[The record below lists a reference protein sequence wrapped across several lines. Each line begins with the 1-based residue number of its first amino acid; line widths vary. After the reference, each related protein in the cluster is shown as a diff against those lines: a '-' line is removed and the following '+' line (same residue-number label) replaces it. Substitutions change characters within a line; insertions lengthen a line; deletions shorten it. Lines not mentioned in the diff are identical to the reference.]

1 MKEPMKTISFRVPK
15 PIWDLLDAKAN
26 EYGISHGICAKI
38 LVTETLLGQSALADE
53 FREMKASQHRQERNL
68 KTATVAILV
77 DAGRA
82 SPDEA
87 TGFVRERFD

>member
-15 PIWDLLDAKAN
+15 PIWELLNAKAN
-26 EYGISHGICAKI
+26 EYGISDGICAKI
-38 LVTETLLGQSALADE
+38 LVTESLLGQSALADD
-53 FREMKASQHRQERNL
+53 FREIKEGQQRQERNL

-82 SPDEA
+82 SPEEA